1 MRPEFP
7 LTVISPCAW
16 STFLF
21 LSATFSE
28 AKQYLKLYQ
37 LASIHDQF
45 VADLII
51 AAAVND
57 CFVHLEAFK
66 TFFATFSPARSLL
79 QKYQH
84 HHDPRPETPR
94 S

>member
-7 LTVISPCAW
+7 LTVISPCACACAW
-16 STFLF
+16 SCFLF

-28 AKQYLKLYQ
+28 AKHFDQFYL
-37 LASIHDQF
+37 LAPIYDQF

-51 AAAVND
+51 AAALND
-57 CFVHLEAFK
+57 CFVQLEVFD

-79 QKYQH
+79 QKY
-84 HHDPRPETPR
+84 
-94 S
+94 